1 MQLTIHALE
10 ASGGSPVAPRDHR
23 AGSQDDHRFR
33 IGALEVALSLYVE
46 GASSYHRCADQAVCI
61 EAPGLLCAAVF
72 DGAGTPPADAVAADA
87 AVAALRKQLNH
98 RADRDL
104 PGLLKRLDE
113 AVAAAGR
120 GTVSASILVL
130 RETAAAAITAG
141 DTQIWSL
148 HAPIAEGLMT
158 HRSTSRLGGYDGRAM
173 PTAAAFGQQPIVL
186 GSDGLFGFLD
196 PSEIRALTARH
207 PAGTARELCALIKDR
222 NFSLPDDFAAIVI
235 RRI

>member
-1 MQLTIHALE
+1 MQLTIHALG
-10 ASGGSPVAPRDHR
+10 AGSDSTAMPRDR
-23 AGSQDDHRFR
+23 SAGSQEDHRFR
-33 IGALEVALSLYVE
+33 IGASTVAVSFYVE
-46 GASSYHRCADQAVCI
+46 GASSNNRCADQAVCI

-72 DGAGTPPADAVAADA
+72 DGAGTPPADAAATDA

-130 RETAAAAITAG
+130 RETTAVAITAG

-148 HAPIAEGLMT
+148 HEPVAEGLMT
-158 HRSTSRLGGYDGRAM
+158 HRSTSRLGSYDGRAM

-196 PSEIRALTARH
+196 PSEIRAFTARR
-207 PAGTARELCALIKDR
+207 PAGTARGLCESIKDR